1 MKISAIKNIDG
12 GAQKK
17 RKILKVEEVLVEE
30 IVFFLIRNVKD
41 LHMSKMINYWFIVP
55 IKCVY

>member
-41 LHMSKMINYWFIVP
+41 LHMSKMINY
-55 IKCVY
+55 